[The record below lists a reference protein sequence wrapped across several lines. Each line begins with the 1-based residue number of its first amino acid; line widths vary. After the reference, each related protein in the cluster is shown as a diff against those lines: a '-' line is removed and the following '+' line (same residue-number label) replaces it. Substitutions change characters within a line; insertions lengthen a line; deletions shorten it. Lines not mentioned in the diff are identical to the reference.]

1 MGMRQKVKVRGGA
14 AVAVAAVLALAL
26 AGCGGGGEKVKGPT
40 KSETPQAQGSSP
52 QQPAPT
58 VSKGSGPLEVIAT
71 AQGPS
76 GITLEVNSAVRDQ
89 DGYVTVSGL
98 IKNAGSAIF
107 SNLGPLRGEEKTA
120 SHGSVAGASLV
131 DAVGKKRYLVLRDT
145 EGRCACTTGLQI
157 IKGGESV
164 AFFAQFPAPPATTT
178 EVVFGL
184 PSFAA
189 ATIKLSG

>member
-1 MGMRQKVKVRGGA
+1 MSIRQKVKVRGGA

-26 AGCGGGGEKVKGPT
+26 AGCGGAGEKPKESQ
-40 KSETPQAQGSSP
+40 KSSTPQNQESTP
-52 QQPAPT
+52 QQPAPSA
-58 VSKGSGPLEVIAT
+58 SKNSGPLEVIAT

-76 GITLEVNSAVRDQ
+76 SLVLEINSAVRDQ
-89 DGYVTVSGL
+89 DGYVTVSGQ
-98 IKNAGSAIF
+98 IKNTGSERVT
-107 SNLGPLRGEEKTA
+107 SLGALRGEERTA
-120 SHGSVAGASLV
+120 SPGSVAGASLV

-145 EGRCACTTGLQI
+145 EGRCACTTGLAS

-164 AFFAQFPAPPATTT
+164 AVFAQFPSPPATTT